1 MTFIVQV
8 YHQRVHSSL
17 NMPPMEKYRQGIFGT
32 KDMPGRGLP
41 ARMTDENRLRLDL
54 MPYEE
59 RTVQDYGVV
68 IDEIHYYHDVLRRW
82 INAPDPVMPKYKR
95 KFMFRRD
102 PRDISTIWFY
112 DPEINI
118 YYPIP
123 YRDTSHPPIS
133 IWEMREAKRRAEV
146 DGRRH
151 VDERSIFAAYDRMRE
166 IEQTAQAKTISTRR
180 AAQRR
185 KHSQE
190 VIHQP
195 IPQVHQMVE
204 PIPSQPPTA
213 PTILPFDDMDDL
225 A

>member
-1 MTFIVQV
+1 M
-8 YHQRVHSSL
+8 
-17 NMPPMEKYRQGIFGT
+17 FGT

-41 ARMTDENRLRLDL
+41 TRIMDEDRLRLDL

-82 INAPDPVMPKYKR
+82 INAADPVAPKYKR

-112 DPEINI
+112 DPEVNV
-118 YYPIP
+118 YYPVP
-123 YRDTSHPPIS
+123 YRNTSHPPIS
-133 IWEMREAKRRAEV
+133 IWELREAKRQIKA

-151 VDERSIFAAYDRMRE
+151 IDERAIFDAYGRMRE
-166 IEQTAQAKTISTRR
+166 IEQNAQAKTVAARR
-180 AAQRR
+180 TTQRR
-185 KHSQE
+185 KFAQE
-190 VIHQP
+190 AIRSRIASAVDKP
-195 IPQVHQMVE
+195 ELKPTPASVE
-204 PIPSQPPTA
+204 
-213 PTILPFDDMDDL
+213 ILAIQPFDEMDDL